1 MMTLTIPDDLEVP
14 LNIAAKNQ
22 HMTPLEFVV
31 GLLKKNL
38 EQQSVQDDEDVML
51 IHEQLM
57 EQYAETFEKLAQW

>member
-14 LNIAAKNQ
+14 LNIAAKINL
-22 HMTPLEFVV
+22 MTPLEFVV

-38 EQQSVQDDEDVML
+38 EQQAIQDDDEALL

-57 EQYAETFEKLAQW
+57 EQYAETFEKLAQ